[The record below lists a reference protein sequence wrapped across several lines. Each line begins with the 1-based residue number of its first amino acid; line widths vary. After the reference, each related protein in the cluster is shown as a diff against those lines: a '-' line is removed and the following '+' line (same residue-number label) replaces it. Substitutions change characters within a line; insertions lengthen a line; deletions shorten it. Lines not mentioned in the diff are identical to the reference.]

1 MTTNCKTTKN
11 IKALM
16 KTSLVVIP
24 LSLLSVSAFAMD
36 RYQIS
41 VARMFDR
48 TTADLSHNFFITG
61 VKDRDEFGRGRTF
74 AIVFSAG
81 IGAVRW
87 DNAHNSEGRLH
98 ADASITV
105 ISVHFSVGPFIT
117 SGAVGPA
124 LGIRT
129 ALGYKSPRSLFVSGY
144 WEVAAGLPGTER
156 GTRAGVGIQVGIGF

>member
-1 MTTNCKTTKN
+1 
-11 IKALM
+11 M
-16 KTSLVVIP
+16 KILPAVFS
-24 LSLLSVSAFAMD
+24 LSLLSVNAFAGD
-36 RYQIS
+36 RHQIS
-41 VARMFDR
+41 IARMLDR
-48 TTADLSHNFFITG
+48 TTADVSYNFFTTRIQNE
-61 VKDRDEFGRGRTF
+61 DAPLI

-98 ADASITV
+98 ADASITMG
-105 ISVHFSVGPFIT
+105 SVHFSIGPFIT

-129 ALGYKSPRSLFVSGY
+129 ALGYKSPRSLFVGGY